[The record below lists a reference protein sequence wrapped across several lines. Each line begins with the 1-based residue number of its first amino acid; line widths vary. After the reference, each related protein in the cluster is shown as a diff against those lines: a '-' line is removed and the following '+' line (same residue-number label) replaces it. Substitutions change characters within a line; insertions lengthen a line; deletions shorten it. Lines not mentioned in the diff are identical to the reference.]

1 MTDVHAPDSQSL
13 ETTALASQASDDPIE
28 LMTLTPTG
36 PDTFRCLHN
45 ERNHNNRVFGGQL
58 IAQTIAAAMSTV
70 EAGRT
75 PTALQLVFL
84 AGARSEHAIDYEVT
98 RLQDGKRFATRHISA
113 RQGSLNVID
122 AHMTF
127 QTEVTGL
134 RHQVAAGSSP
144 APEQSAAILDAPAH
158 VIERLHAIGYVGLST
173 HPFIDCRF
181 AAPETELLP
190 SRSGTTLRYW
200 LRVKQTLNDDALTH
214 AAALG
219 YLSDWWI
226 NYVSIA
232 YTVSTSTVGDHYYVA
247 SLNHAIWF
255 HAPFRADEWLQC
267 VTSSPWANSAR
278 GLAFAY
284 FHRQDGT
291 LVATIAQE
299 ALQALRD

>member
-1 MTDVHAPDSQSL
+1 MTDAQ
-13 ETTALASQASDDPIE
+13 TSDQLIQ
-28 LMTLTPTG
+28 LITLTASGRDRFLSP
-36 PDTFRCLHN
+36 HN

-58 IAQTIAAAMSTV
+58 IAQAIAAAMSTV
-70 EAGRT
+70 DAERT

-84 AGARSEHAIDYEVT
+84 AGARCDEAISYEVT
-98 RLQDGKRFATRHISA
+98 RLQDGKRFATRHIHAS
-113 RQGSLNVID
+113 QGTLGVID

-127 QTEVTGL
+127 QTGVTGL
-134 RHQVAAGSSP
+134 RHQVAAERSP
-144 APEQSAAILDAPAH
+144 GPELALPLLDAPAP
-158 VIERLHAIGYVGLST
+158 VIERLHAIGYVGLSS

-181 AAPETELLP
+181 VAPETELLP
-190 SRSGTTLRYW
+190 SHSGSSLRYW
-200 LRVKQTLNDDALTH
+200 LRVKQALGDEALTH

-232 YTVSTSTVGDHYYVA
+232 YTVSTSSVGDNYYVA

-255 HAPFRADEWLQC
+255 HAPFRADKWLQC
-267 VTSSPWANSAR
+267 ITSSPWANSAR
-278 GLAFAY
+278 GLAFAH

-299 ALQALRD
+299 ALQTLRT